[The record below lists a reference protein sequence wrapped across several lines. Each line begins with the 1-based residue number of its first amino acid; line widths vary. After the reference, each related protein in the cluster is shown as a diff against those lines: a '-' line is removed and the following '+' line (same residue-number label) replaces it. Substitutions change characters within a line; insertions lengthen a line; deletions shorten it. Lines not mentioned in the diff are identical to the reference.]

1 MAGMAASTTVLR
13 GSSSGWRRCSLLIGT
28 LLMMP
33 VDATIAQSVWP
44 QIVIPEGINLT
55 DQGGP
60 VNANGTPLQMRGFT
74 SLATPARVA
83 ALFRQ
88 SLGQP
93 LVDNTIG
100 ARRIL
105 GRSLGMHYA
114 TVHFE
119 PDGTG
124 TRGVIAVTELSA
136 AINSATASRD
146 ADQRLLSRLAAGF
159 HILSRTTS
167 DDARRRIEHVVLTNT
182 HSLGLSTKSI
192 KSMLR
197 IDGFTLERETSS
209 PIQPGVG
216 RATASREASMLFF
229 KKADSEAVVV
239 ISRDDQ
245 GRTAVVLN
253 TITSSKPTR

>member
-13 GSSSGWRRCSLLIGT
+13 GSSSGWRRRSLLIGA

-33 VDATIAQSVWP
+33 VEATIAQSVWP

-146 ADQRLLSRLAAGF
+146 ADQRLLFRLAAGF

-182 HSLGLSTKSI
+182 HSLGLSTESI

-197 IDGFTLERETSS
+197 IDGFILERETRS
-209 PIQPGVG
+209 PIHPGVG
-216 RATASREASMLFF
+216 RATAPQEASMLFF